1 VTTATIAPS
10 ALGRARAPRSAR
22 ATAGSGRA
30 LRLTRRGRLAV
41 VLAALLSAVLGSSL
55 FGSSLAAGPG
65 SRPVQRTVTVA
76 PGETLWQVAA
86 RVAPHADPRL
96 IVTEIEQANHL
107 AGPQV
112 FGGQQLR
119 VPPAN

>member
-1 VTTATIAPS
+1 MTTATIARFPAS
-10 ALGRARAPRSAR
+10 GPVRRVS
-22 ATAGSGRA
+22 AGSA

-41 VLAALLSAVLGSSL
+41 VLAALVSAVLGSSL
-55 FGSSLAAGPG
+55 LGSSQAAGPG
-65 SRPVQRTVTVA
+65 SRPAQRTVTVQ
-76 PGETLWQVAA
+76 PGESLWQVAV

-119 VPPAN
+119 VPPAG